1 MSRAGT
7 LVRSDFLMMGTRG
20 SGTKSGMARV
30 ARISSAW
37 VQDFPRYPE
46 AWLAAWA
53 CTWLRWDVI
62 ETEVRATDGV
72 GYLPLPVESDGSLPS
87 RRHVGL
93 IAVVRRRVLGKT
105 CR

>member
-53 CTWLRWDVI
+53 C
-62 ETEVRATDGV
+62 G
-72 GYLPLPVESDGSLPS
+72 SDGTSLKQRCGPQMGSATCPFLWSQTEACLLEGTWDSLP
-87 RRHVGL
+87 
-93 IAVVRRRVLGKT
+93 
-105 CR
+105 